1 MLRKKR
7 HGHAPHRQMEMVSL
21 TDVIFLLLI
30 FALLQAFK
38 GTADTED
45 KDSSGDMTIRLGQVS
60 QVGEIE
66 QQFVSVYDNI
76 SKKTDTM
83 TYPIDDAFFRD
94 DSAEFALRHISEFIM
109 TNISRYVRERDSVSG
124 RERIHVEIDM
134 DTPFRMVDFI
144 IRRCSVSKENV
155 VMFASQAKGN

>member
-1 MLRKKR
+1 
-7 HGHAPHRQMEMVSL
+7 
-21 TDVIFLLLI
+21 
-30 FALLQAFK
+30 
-38 GTADTED
+38 
-45 KDSSGDMTIRLGQVS
+45 MTIRLGQVS

-109 TNISRYVRERDSVSG
+109 TNISRYVRERDSASG
-124 RERIHVEIDM
+124 TESIHVEIDM